1 MSAAFQVEHASR
13 SSRIGMA
20 VFAVALIALAAAPA
34 WGGRDD
40 LRLLS
45 EIYAYVALAS
55 LWNLLAGYAGLVSV
69 GQQAYVGLGGYVLFA
84 STILFGMPPLVAV
97 PVAGVIAAVVALPVA
112 GLMFRL
118 RGHYFAIGTWVV
130 AEVFRLLSS
139 QVSALG
145 GGSGISLPAGIVT
158 SMASSRQMR
167 EFLIYW
173 VALALVVVVLAA
185 IVLLLRSRYGL
196 ALTAI
201 RDNELAARSS
211 GIDVTR
217 TKLVVYV
224 LTAFGTAMVGA
235 LIFLQKLRISPD
247 TAFSVNDWTA
257 FVIFITV
264 IGGIGRVEGPIIGTI
279 VFFLLRQTL
288 ADLGSLY
295 LLMLGAV
302 AIAVMLFAPK
312 RDLGAAGGALRL
324 ATVAAGTALAPGRGS
339 PHKLILRLI
348 FANRPGD
355 THGCEIRQGHHHL
368 RRHRRNPHSH
378 HVGCPPDHARPDR
391 ASRPS
396 PRPRRAPPSSTCM
409 RANPQDGRPTGD
421 PAMFMQFLPRIK
433 QATDAVVNITTGGSP
448 TMAVEERLAG
458 VMKLSPEMCSLN
470 MGSMNFGLYPMVAR
484 YKSWKHDWEKPYL
497 LGTSE
502 TIFRNTFADIEKIS
516 KLMGEG
522 HGTKFEH
529 ECYDVGHLYNLAHG
543 VDKGWFK
550 PPIFLQLIFGILGGI
565 GADMENL
572 MFMKRTADKLFGDDY
587 QWSVL
592 GAGRFQM
599 PFATQAVMMG
609 GNVRVGLED
618 SLFIGRG
625 KLATSNAEQVAK
637 VRRLIEE
644 LGYQVATP
652 KEARETLGL
661 KGPDRTKF

>member
-1 MSAAFQVEHASR
+1 MSAPFRVEHATR
-13 SSRIGMA
+13 SSHVGLA
-20 VFAVALIALAAAPA
+20 LFAAALVALAAAPF

-84 STILFGMPPLVAV
+84 STILAGFHPLVAV
-97 PVAGVIAAVVALPVA
+97 PLAGAVAAVVALPVA

-130 AEVFRLLSS
+130 AEVFRLIAS
-139 QVSALG
+139 QISALG

-173 VALALVVVVLAA
+173 VALALVVIVLGA

-201 RDNELAARSS
+201 RDNELAARSN
-211 GIDVTR
+211 GVDVTR

-224 LTAFGTAMVGA
+224 LTALGTAMIGA

-312 RDLGAAGGALRL
+312 GIWGLVADRFGWQLLPLERRLRF
-324 ATVAAGTALAPGRGS
+324 T
-339 PHKLILRLI
+339 
-348 FANRPGD
+348 
-355 THGCEIRQGHHHL
+355 
-368 RRHRRNPHSH
+368 
-378 HVGCPPDHARPDR
+378 
-391 ASRPS
+391 
-396 PRPRRAPPSSTCM
+396 
-409 RANPQDGRPTGD
+409 
-421 PAMFMQFLPRIK
+421 
-433 QATDAVVNITTGGSP
+433 
-448 TMAVEERLAG
+448 
-458 VMKLSPEMCSLN
+458 
-470 MGSMNFGLYPMVAR
+470 
-484 YKSWKHDWEKPYL
+484 
-497 LGTSE
+497 
-502 TIFRNTFADIEKIS
+502 
-516 KLMGEG
+516 
-522 HGTKFEH
+522 
-529 ECYDVGHLYNLAHG
+529 
-543 VDKGWFK
+543 
-550 PPIFLQLIFGILGGI
+550 
-565 GADMENL
+565 ADM
-572 MFMKRTADKLFGDDY
+572 
-587 QWSVL
+587 
-592 GAGRFQM
+592 
-599 PFATQAVMMG
+599 
-609 GNVRVGLED
+609 
-618 SLFIGRG
+618 
-625 KLATSNAEQVAK
+625 
-637 VRRLIEE
+637 
-644 LGYQVATP
+644 P
-652 KEARETLGL
+652 KT
-661 KGPDRTKF
+661 